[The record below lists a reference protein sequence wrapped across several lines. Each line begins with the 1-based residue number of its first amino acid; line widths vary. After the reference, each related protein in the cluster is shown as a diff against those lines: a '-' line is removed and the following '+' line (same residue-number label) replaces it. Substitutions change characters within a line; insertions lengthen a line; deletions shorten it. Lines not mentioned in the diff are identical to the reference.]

1 MQSRLP
7 MHEAPRCCAMSK
19 RSGKQC
25 QAPAVRGRRTCRM
38 HGGTNPGA
46 PTGKAHGNYR
56 SGVWTKEWLELR
68 REASVLR
75 RQARQIES
83 LKSVASFENPL
94 RGR

>member
-1 MQSRLP
+1 MSGRGGKPSSGSSIPARGAGARKEMEGNHMQSRLP

-46 PTGKAHGNYR
+46 PTGKANGNYR
-56 SGVWTKEWLELR
+56 SG
-68 REASVLR
+68 
-75 RQARQIES
+75 I
-83 LKSVASFENPL
+83 
-94 RGR
+94 

>member
-1 MQSRLP
+1 MAPNKSEVSP
-7 MHEAPRCCAMSK
+7 MCLAMREALQCCAMSK

-46 PTGKAHGNYR
+46 PTGKGNGNYR

-75 RQARQIES
+75 RRARLII
-83 LKSVASFENPL
+83 P
-94 RGR
+94 